1 MSHRTISRKV
11 LTSALALLAAGASL
25 TGIAARSEAGV
36 AADRPEAIQLAQVQR
51 GRYGPYPTARRAN
64 EVAGYFRSLG
74 YNTQVY
80 PEWGAYYVSVW

>member
-1 MSHRTISRKV
+1 MSRRTISRKV
-11 LTSALALLAAGASL
+11 LMSVLALLAAGASL

-51 GRYGPYPTARRAN
+51 GRYGPYATARRAN

-80 PEWGAYYVSVW
+80 PEWGAYYVSAW